1 MKSRYFLTVLMIVN
15 LFMFIF
21 LMGGLSSSSAD
32 DQKILKIRGLEMID
46 ENGLIRSSLRLEPEG
61 EVILRFFDN
70 KGEIRFKAGASEK
83 GSGLLLINNLTN
95 PGVQILAKDTGTSL
109 KLIDNN
115 GKEKLIEP

>member
-15 LFMFIF
+15 LLMFIF

-95 PGVQILAKDTGTSL
+95 PGVQIIAKDIGTSL
-109 KLIDNN
+109 KLIDKN